1 MRDAEGCRHYRVRIQ
16 AGQRRTRALE
26 ITLSILD
33 PHPADSI
40 SAFFDDLANA
50 LLEQGEMLS
59 PAELHGCLCGLLGGG
74 FRGGEAALL
83 AELEQTLNISLHG
96 SLADDVASLRTTA
109 IESLGEGSF
118 DFQPLLP
125 EDELELSQRI
135 EAMAQWC
142 RGFLSGYAQARVK
155 SEGQGE
161 AVLPDSAE
169 ALRDFAAIAQAAVD
183 DEDEQD
189 SNAAEDAYYE
199 LLEYLRVAAM
209 NVMLDAGVGGDEPVP
224 PLSDR

>member
-1 MRDAEGCRHYRVRIQ
+1 M
-16 AGQRRTRALE
+16 E
-26 ITLSILD
+26 ITLSILE
-33 PHPADSI
+33 PHPGDS
-40 SAFFDDLANA
+40 FGGLFDELANS

-74 FRGGEAALL
+74 FRGGEEALL
-83 AELEQTLNISLHG
+83 AELEQTLDLSLHG
-96 SLADDVASLRTTA
+96 ALADGVATLRSAA

-118 DFQPLLP
+118 DFHPLLP
-125 EDELELSQRI
+125 EEELELSQRI

-169 ALRDFAAIAQAAVD
+169 ALRDFAAIAQAVED
-183 DEDEQD
+183 DDEQD
-189 SNAAEDAYYE
+189 SNAEEDAYYE

-209 NVMLDAGVGGDEPVP
+209 NVMLDAGVGGDEPV
-224 PLSDR
+224 S

>member
-1 MRDAEGCRHYRVRIQ
+1 M
-16 AGQRRTRALE
+16 
-26 ITLSILD
+26 SIFD
-33 PHPADSI
+33 PHPTDSI
-40 SAFFDDLANA
+40 AGFFDELANS

-74 FRGGEAALL
+74 LRGGEEALL
-83 AELEQTLNISLHG
+83 AELEQALDLSLHG
-96 SLADDVASLRTTA
+96 SLADAVGTLRNLA
-109 IESLGEGSF
+109 VESINEGSF

-169 ALRDFAAIAQAAVD
+169 ALRDFAAISQAAIDD
-183 DEDEQD
+183 DEDED
-189 SNAAEDAYYE
+189 SNAAEEAYYE
-199 LLEYLRVAAM
+199 LYEYLRVAAM
-209 NVMLDAGVGGDEPVP
+209 NVMLDAGVGGDAPAS
-224 PLSDR
+224 LAHDG

>member
-1 MRDAEGCRHYRVRIQ
+1 
-16 AGQRRTRALE
+16 
-26 ITLSILD
+26 LSIFD
-33 PHPADSI
+33 PHPTDSI
-40 SAFFDDLANA
+40 AEFFDELANS

-74 FRGGEAALL
+74 FRGGEGALL
-83 AELEQTLNISLHG
+83 SELEQTLDVTLHG
-96 SLADDVASLRTTA
+96 SIAEAVATLRSRA
-109 IESLGEGSF
+109 IESIGEGSF

-155 SEGQGE
+155 SEGQGD

-169 ALRDFAAIAQAAVD
+169 ALRDFAAIAQAAS
-183 DEDEQD
+183 DEEEQD
-189 SNAAEDAYYE
+189 SNAAEEAYYE
-199 LLEYLRVAAM
+199 LLEYLQVAAM
-209 NVMLDAGVGGDEPVP
+209 NVMLDAGVGGDPPVA
-224 PLSDR
+224 LGND

>member
-1 MRDAEGCRHYRVRIQ
+1 
-16 AGQRRTRALE
+16 
-26 ITLSILD
+26 
-33 PHPADSI
+33 
-40 SAFFDDLANA
+40 
-50 LLEQGEMLS
+50 MLS

-74 FRGGEAALL
+74 FGGDEEALL
-83 AELEQTLNISLHG
+83 AELEQTLDVSLHG
-96 SLADDVASLRTTA
+96 SLADGVASLRSVA
-109 IESLGEGSF
+109 IASLGEGSF

-155 SEGQGE
+155 SEGQGD

-169 ALRDFAAIAQAAVD
+169 ALRDFAAIAQAVLD
-183 DEDEQD
+183 DEEDQDE
-189 SNAAEDAYYE
+189 NAAEDAYYE

-209 NVMLDAGVGGDEPVP
+209 NVMLDAGVGGDEPASP
-224 PLSDR
+224 ANDQ

>member
-1 MRDAEGCRHYRVRIQ
+1 M
-16 AGQRRTRALE
+16 E

-33 PHPADSI
+33 PHPSDS
-40 SAFFDDLANA
+40 AAGFFYELANA

-74 FRGGEAALL
+74 FSGDEEALL
-83 AELEQTLNISLHG
+83 AELEKTLDLALHG
-96 SLADDVASLRTTA
+96 SLADGVAILRSAA
-109 IESLGEGSF
+109 IESLGEGAF

-135 EAMAQWC
+135 DAMAQWC
-142 RGFLSGYAQARVK
+142 RGFLSGYAQARVR
-155 SEGQGE
+155 SEGQGKP
-161 AVLPDSAE
+161 VLPDSAE

-183 DEDEQD
+183 EEDQED

-209 NVMLDAGVGGDEPVP
+209 NVMLDAGVGGEEPEPAV
-224 PLSDR
+224 LSDD

>member
-1 MRDAEGCRHYRVRIQ
+1 M
-16 AGQRRTRALE
+16 
-26 ITLSILD
+26 SIFD
-33 PHPADSI
+33 PHPTDSI
-40 SAFFDDLANA
+40 AEFFDELANS
-50 LLEQGEMLS
+50 LLEQGDMLS

-74 FRGGEAALL
+74 LSGGEEALL
-83 AELEQTLNISLHG
+83 AELEQALDISLHG
-96 SLADDVASLRTTA
+96 SLADAIGTLRSTA
-109 IESLGEGSF
+109 IESIGEGSF

-155 SEGQGE
+155 SEGQGK

-169 ALRDFAAIAQAAVD
+169 ALRDFAAIAQAASD
-183 DEDEQD
+183 EEDEDED
-189 SNAAEDAYYE
+189 SNAAEESYYE

-209 NVMLDAGVGGDEPVP
+209 NVMLDAGVGGDEPAP
-224 PLSDR
+224 SSDDGRSLDE